1 MSAMEARLT
10 DIPVDEVLRY
20 LGHDRQAIDGRLES
34 QITSCI
40 GAVLNSSRPRLT
52 YRILDVHGGM
62 PDGLNLGGNDIKT
75 MLYPCKQAIIMAATL
90 GPEAEDLLR
99 RTEVLDM
106 ADAVIMD
113 SAQSTAI
120 ENVCD
125 NFEYEM
131 RTSFREHGLWLTDRF
146 SPGYGDMP
154 LEDQKEI
161 VAVLSAEKRIGLT
174 LTPGNIMVP
183 RKSVTCIIGISAG
196 KQKLVRRGCA
206 ACTRRSSCAY
216 RKGGSHCD

>member
-1 MSAMEARLT
+1 MEARLT
-10 DIPVDEVLRY
+10 DIPANEVLRY
-20 LGHDRQAIDGRLES
+20 LGHRTQAIDGRLES

-40 GAVLNSSRPRLT
+40 DAVMKSSRPRLT
-52 YRILDVHGGM
+52 YRIMDVRDGL

-75 MLYPCKQAIIMAATL
+75 LLSPCKQAIIMAATL

-125 NFEYEM
+125 NFEFDM
-131 RTSFREHGLWLTDRF
+131 RSEYRAQGLWLTDRF

-154 LEDQKEI
+154 LDDQKLI
-161 VAVLSAEKRIGLT
+161 VAVLSAAKRIGLT

-183 RKSVTCIIGISAG
+183 RKSVTCIIGISPE
-196 KQKLVRRGCA
+196 KQRLVRRGCGT
-206 ACTRRSSCAY
+206 CTLNGNCAY
-216 RKGGSHCD
+216 RKGGLHCD

>member
-1 MSAMEARLT
+1 MEARLT
-10 DIPVDEVLRY
+10 DIPVKEVLRY
-20 LGHDRQAIDGRLES
+20 LGHDRQAIDGRLDR
-34 QITSCI
+34 QIASCI
-40 GAVLNSSRPRLT
+40 DAVLKSSRPRLT
-52 YRILDVHGGM
+52 YRILDIHDGM
-62 PDGLNLGGNDIKT
+62 PDGLTLRGNDIKM
-75 MLYPCKQAIIMAATL
+75 MLSLCRQAIIMAATL

-125 NFEYEM
+125 NFEFDM
-131 RTSFREHGLWLTDRF
+131 RSGYKAQGLWLTDRF

-154 LEDQKEI
+154 LDDQKEI
-161 VAVLSAEKRIGLT
+161 VALLSAGKRIGLT

-183 RKSVTCIIGISAG
+183 RKSVTCIIGIAAE
-196 KQKLVRRGCA
+196 KQKLVRRGCGT
-206 ACTRRSSCAY
+206 CTLNGSCAY

>member
-1 MSAMEARLT
+1 MEARLT
-10 DIPVDEVLRY
+10 DIPFNEVLRY
-20 LGHDRQAIDGRLES
+20 LGHRRQAIDDRLES
-34 QITSCI
+34 QIASCI
-40 GAVLNSSRPRLT
+40 DAVVKSSRPRLT
-52 YRILDVHGGM
+52 YRIMDVRNGL
-62 PDGLNLGGNDIKT
+62 PDGLDLGGNDIKT
-75 MLYPCKQAIIMAATL
+75 LLYPCKQAIIMAATL

-125 NFEYEM
+125 NFEFDM
-131 RTSFREHGLWLTDRF
+131 RCSYKAQGLWLTDRF

-154 LEDQKEI
+154 LEDQKQI
-161 VAVLSAEKRIGLT
+161 IAVLAAGKRIGLT

-183 RKSVTCIIGISAG
+183 RKSVTCIIGISPER
-196 KQKLVRRGCA
+196 QSLVRRGCGT
-206 ACTRRSSCAY
+206 CTLNGSCAY
-216 RKGGSHCD
+216 RKGGLHCD

>member
-1 MSAMEARLT
+1 MEARLT
-10 DIPVDEVLRY
+10 DIPVNEVLRY
-20 LGHDRQAIDGRLES
+20 LGHDRQAIDGRLER
-34 QITSCI
+34 QIASCI
-40 GAVLNSSRPRLT
+40 DAVLKSSRPRLT
-52 YRILDVHGGM
+52 YRILDVHDGI
-62 PDGLNLGGNDIKT
+62 PDGLPLGGNDIKT
-75 MLYPCKQAIIMAATL
+75 LLSPCNQAIIMAATL

-125 NFEYEM
+125 NFEFGM
-131 RTSFREHGLWLTDRF
+131 RTSCRAQGLWLTDRF

-154 LEDQKEI
+154 IEDQKVI
-161 VAVLSAEKRIGLT
+161 IAALSAEKRIGLT

-183 RKSVTCIIGISAG
+183 RKSVTCIIGIAPE
-196 KQKLVRRGCA
+196 KQRLVRRDCGS
-206 ACTRRSSCAY
+206 CTLNRSCAY
-216 RKGGSHCD
+216 RKGGSRCD